1 MSQQA
6 SSSRLEKMAALKENA
21 DTKDYS
27 ILVTGATGFIGKKL
41 LERLA
46 KTGYKVTAMSRSK
59 YPDAENIK
67 FVAADAFEMNSLTK
81 ALKGIETAFYL
92 LHSMEGSKKNGRN
105 LQIEKNYRL
114 RIFLKLQKMQE

>member
-1 MSQQA
+1 MPTS
-6 SSSRLEKMAALKENA
+6 
-21 DTKDYS
+21 KDYS

-59 YPDAENIK
+59 YPDSENIK

-92 LHSMEGSKKNGRN
+92 LHSMEGSKKEW
-105 LQIEKNYRL
+105 EKFADREE
-114 RIFLKLQKMQE
+114 ITGTEFSLKQQKMQE

>member
-46 KTGYKVTAMSRSK
+46 KTVTK
-59 YPDAENIK
+59 LLQCLDQNIQTQK
-67 FVAADAFEMNSLTK
+67 ISNLWQQMH
-81 ALKGIETAFYL
+81 LK
-92 LHSMEGSKKNGRN
+92 
-105 LQIEKNYRL
+105 
-114 RIFLKLQKMQE
+114 

>member
-92 LHSMEGSKKNGRN
+92 LHSMEGSKK
-105 LQIEKNYRL
+105 
-114 RIFLKLQKMQE
+114 